1 MPCLLIVISNVLPG
15 PAYTS
20 QPGLGSQLLPVA
32 DAANEP
38 HVPDW
43 QKPMLPL
50 QCTSLPLL
58 TYGNVSVLLP
68 PALTRKVPVEV
79 EGRFQK
85 QILVLGSR
93 Q

>member
-1 MPCLLIVISNVLPG
+1 MISNVLPG

-20 QPGLGSQLLPVA
+20 QPGLASQLAAVA
-32 DAANEP
+32 DAANAP

-43 QKPMLPL
+43 QKPKLPL
-50 QCTSLPLL
+50 HSTSLPLL

-68 PALTRKVPVEV
+68 PAVTRNLPVDV